1 MQPAIASARR
11 STLQSTLGRIPTDV
25 RLLLA
30 LMGVL
35 VPVRIAHTAQ
45 VHSMYTDGGYYL
57 EVARHVRDGQGLTS
71 HLSLYHFGYE
81 YFPHPTS
88 VYPLWPWLLGMAGR
102 LGDLEWLAHWLPL
115 SLSFLAVLAAF
126 LFGRALWPE
135 PVFPAHVPG
144 FHAGHLF
151 ALGLALQGDFIF
163 FSSMPY
169 TEPLAFSLLFLL
181 CWRVVQ
187 KGASLDWPWAVEIGV
202 WLGLMYLSRFQL
214 LVAPLA
220 MTCAYLVRVVLGP
233 DRLRVALHGAV
244 ALGVA
249 GLFVGGWF
257 LHIRTFVLDASLSS
271 LLRFDQNRANDLL
284 HEIDVIVSNRGL
296 LDLLL
301 DRAAGVLVAWDP
313 ASDASYAASFYTLHW
328 ALAAALPIGAAQLAR
343 QLRQHGP
350 TLESVRS
357 AVAPWA
363 FLLLLA
369 LGGLLSVHAIHKHFN
384 GAWYFS
390 TRQGMVSLLS
400 FLLALGWLL
409 RQPRPLGRVLGVIV
423 LSSTLVLGSHRL
435 WTQVTDLPRELR
447 EDDPYGE
454 LLGWLATHAPA
465 EGPLVVAM
473 DSQVQRV
480 AWRTQD
486 VGYHWVNSDTPYADY
501 LTLADRLGVRYI
513 VLKKKALERPW
524 KLTSDPE
531 RLERDFV
538 RSADAPSTHVVFER
552 R

>member
-1 MQPAIASARR
+1 
-11 STLQSTLGRIPTDV
+11 V
-25 RLLLA
+25 RLFLA
-30 LMGVL
+30 VLAVL

-71 HLSLYHFGYE
+71 HVSLYHFGYE

-88 VYPLWPWLLGMAGR
+88 VYPLWPLLLGLAGR
-102 LGDLEWLAHWLPL
+102 LADIEWLAHWLPL
-115 SLSFLAVLAAF
+115 SLSFLAVVAAF

-144 FHAGHLF
+144 LHAGHLF

-169 TEPLAFSLLFLL
+169 TEPLAFSLLFLF

-187 KGASLDWPWAVEIGV
+187 KSAALDWPWAVEIGV
-202 WLGLMYLSRFQL
+202 WLSLMYLARFQF
-214 LVAPLA
+214 LVAPIA
-220 MTCAYLVRVVLGP
+220 MACAYFVRLLLGP
-233 DRLRVALHGAV
+233 DRPRVALHAVV
-244 ALGVA
+244 ALGVV
-249 GLFVGGWF
+249 GLVVGAWF
-257 LHIRTFVLDASLSS
+257 LHLQTFVLEPSLSS
-271 LLRFDQNRANDLL
+271 LLRFDQNRANALL
-284 HEIDVIVSNRGL
+284 HEIDVIVENRGL

-301 DRAAGVLVAWDP
+301 DRAGGVLVAWDP
-313 ASDASYAASFYTLHW
+313 ASEASYATSFYTLHW
-328 ALAAALPIGAAQLAR
+328 ALAAALPLLVVQLV
-343 QLRQHGP
+343 QEVRQHGLR
-350 TLESVRS
+350 LESVRS
-357 AVAPWA
+357 AAAPWA

-390 TRQGMVSLLS
+390 NRQGMVSLLS

-409 RQPRPLGRVLGVIV
+409 RQGRPLGRVLGVIV
-423 LSSTLVLGSHRL
+423 LCSTLVLGTHRL
-435 WTQVTDLPRELR
+435 WTQVADLPRELR
-447 EDDPYGE
+447 EEDPYGE
-454 LLGWLATHAPA
+454 LLAWMATHK
-465 EGPLVVAM
+465 GPEETLVVAM

-501 LTLADRLGVRYI
+501 LTLTDQLGVRYI
-513 VLKKKALERPW
+513 VIKKKALERPW
-524 KLTSDPE
+524 KLTSDPA

-538 RSADAPSTHVVFER
+538 RSPDAPATHVVLVR